1 MLRKMH
7 FGQFLR
13 GKNFVKIL
21 MLSFMLSKTC
31 YSCYSFYDNLHDI
44 LLMLISPLVKQKV
57 TFRCKILNYKNKIAN
72 TPSTHIQ
79 SKIVIVL

>member
-21 MLSFMLSKTC
+21 MLSFMLSKT
-31 YSCYSFYDNLHDI
+31 CYSFYDNLHDI

-57 TFRCKILNYKNKIAN
+57 TFRCKILNYKNKIAY
-72 TPSTHIQ
+72 TPSMHIQ